1 MSRTLLAQHGT
12 EFCLAAAGI
21 AAAGVGAATV
31 PAAVL
36 LAMGAE
42 KWSLSDRRTLSK
54 ARDRATAAL
63 FAEGAI
69 TDADAEVVSDYLRG
83 GRGAVA
89 LDAHT
94 MVTAFATDDPGAVL
108 AQAAF
113 GSALAAETDG
123 VRLALRLTLES
134 AARVLRDGNS
144 AQAFTAEGVSALLR
158 SQGVLL
164 AQGAAIKSDTA
175 ALREETAAMKAMI
188 AQLTAEVRGDAGLS
202 DDIKR
207 MAQNE
212 KLLIALA
219 KRYAEG
225 SPQDFDGALRGLERA
240 LEVAA
245 NRRAPSNLPSEVDA
259 IVAEADRLSDAGEL
273 DAALA
278 HMQNALADS
287 ADRIAREEQAR
298 AQLVNSAIAKAT
310 LARNADVLADL
321 LVARIT
327 ENGGTQAEQFAAVLA
342 EQDIWYERGRDQG
355 LSFDLD
361 VAIAVAHQSMALAEN
376 VAQRGAAANLL
387 GNALQTRGIHAS
399 DTDLLEQAV
408 ASYRTA
414 LTERTQDRVPL
425 EWAATQNNLGA
436 ALTIL
441 GERAADTDLLEQA
454 VTAYRA
460 ALTEWTQDCVPLDW
474 AMTQNNLGNALQ
486 FLGIRASDTD
496 LLEQAVVAFR
506 AALTEWTQDRVPLK
520 WAMTQNNLGNALNI
534 LGTRTSDIDLLEQA
548 ATAFRAALT
557 ERTQDRVPLDWATT
571 QNNLGNA
578 LTSLGHL
585 ASDTDLLEQAV
596 TAFRAALTELRQ
608 DRVPLQWAMTQ
619 ENLALAFEAWA
630 SLIDDAEATAHLQT
644 ALTHVDAALTVFSKK
659 QTPYNHDKA
668 TRLRDDIRAKLRP

>member
-36 LAMGAE
+36 LTMGAE
-42 KWSLSDRRTLSK
+42 KWSLSDRRTLHK
-54 ARDRATAAL
+54 ARDRTTAAL

-69 TDADAEVVSDYLRG
+69 TDADAEVVSEYLRG

-123 VRLALRLTLES
+123 VRLALRLTLVS

-175 ALREETAAMKAMI
+175 ALREETAGMKAMI

-202 DDIKR
+202 YDIKR

-212 KLLIALA
+212 KLLIAMA

-245 NRRAPSNLPSEVDA
+245 NSPAPSNLPSEVDA

-287 ADRIAREEQAR
+287 ADRILREEQAR
-298 AQLVNSAIAKAT
+298 AQLVNNAIAKAT
-310 LARNADVLADL
+310 LARNAGVLADL

-327 ENGGTQAEQFAAVLA
+327 AEGGAQVEQFNAMWTEWIV
-342 EQDIWYERGRDQG
+342 WYERGRDRG
-355 LSFDLD
+355 LSFDLE
-361 VAIAVAHQSMALAEN
+361 VGIALAQRRLTLAQN
-376 VAQRGAAANLL
+376 ADQRGAAGNEL
-387 GNALQTRGIHAS
+387 GIALA
-399 DTDLLEQAV
+399 
-408 ASYRTA
+408 
-414 LTERTQDRVPL
+414 
-425 EWAATQNNLGA
+425 
-436 ALTIL
+436 IL
-441 GERAADTDLLEQA
+441 GERASDNDLLEQA
-454 VTAYRA
+454 VTAFRA
-460 ALTEWTQDCVPLDW
+460 ALTEYTQDRVPLDW
-474 AMTQNNLGNALQ
+474 AMTQNNLGNALRN
-486 FLGIRASDTD
+486 LGTRAMDTD
-496 LLEQAVVAFR
+496 LLERAVTAYR
-506 AALTEWTQDRVPLK
+506 AALTEQ
-520 WAMTQNNLGNALNI
+520 
-534 LGTRTSDIDLLEQA
+534 
-548 ATAFRAALT
+548 
-557 ERTQDRVPLDWATT
+557 TQDRVPLDWAGT

-578 LTSLGHL
+578 LLILGSR
-585 ASDTDLLEQAV
+585 ASDTDLPEQAV
-596 TAFRAALTELRQ
+596 TAYRAALTEYTQ
-608 DRVPLQWAMTQ
+608 DRVPLDWAMTQ
-619 ENLALAFEAWA
+619 NNFGNALATLGSRASDADLLKQAVTAYRAALTERTQNRMPLDWAITQQNLANALKAWA
-630 SLIDDAEATAHLQT
+630 GLTDGSAAIDHLKT
-644 ALTHVDAALTVFSKK
+644 ALSHVDEALTVFSAEH
-659 QTPYNHDKA
+659 TPYNHNKA
-668 TRLRDDIRAKLRP
+668 TRLRDHILAKLHP